1 MSKGFP
7 AVSGNGDIFNDNLHA
22 SVLLGIFSYTYPRF
36 LSLFRLKTISI
47 KIPFGRLSFSRHKKR
62 PRTNIAPAGGY
73 HSNIRV
79 RRKAQLK
86 LRRKLSQ
93 GKF

>member
-1 MSKGFP
+1 M
-7 AVSGNGDIFNDNLHA
+7 
-22 SVLLGIFSYTYPRF
+22 
-36 LSLFRLKTISI
+36 

-62 PRTNIAPAGGY
+62 PRRNIAPAEGY
-73 HSNIRV
+73 HNNIRV